1 MSSSSTGLPAQTGST
16 AGGLAYRVFTAKRPG
31 LARDIPT
38 GYESLMWV
46 ANSAILTYGKRDA
59 VLVDTF
65 LTIDHGVQLAD
76 EIAATGKNLTYI
88 YITHGHG
95 DHFFS
100 STRSSSG
107 SRT

>member
-1 MSSSSTGLPAQTGST
+1 VGRELGDPDLWQARRR
-16 AGGLAYRVFTAKRPG
+16 AGRH
-31 LARDIPT
+31 
-38 GYESLMWV
+38 
-46 ANSAILTYGKRDA
+46 
-59 VLVDTF
+59 F

-88 YITHGHG
+88 HITHGHG